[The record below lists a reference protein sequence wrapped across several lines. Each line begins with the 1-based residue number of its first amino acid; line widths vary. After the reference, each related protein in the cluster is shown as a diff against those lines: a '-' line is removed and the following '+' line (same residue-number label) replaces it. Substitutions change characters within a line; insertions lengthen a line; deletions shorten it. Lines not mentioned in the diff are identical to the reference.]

1 MDVSTSC
8 ISVATGVNSSL
19 ATELS
24 VALDMLWVGVKSSV
38 VDLVFLKYTN
48 NVTF

>member
-1 MDVSTSC
+1 MSTFC
-8 ISVATGVNSSL
+8 ISMATGVNSSL

-38 VDLVFLKYTN
+38 VDLVSDTQLT
-48 NVTF
+48 